1 MQAAGTTPTR
11 SPPKQPQPQVAII
24 GAGPAGLTAAYL
36 LSKAGAAVTVLE
48 ADPELVGGI
57 SRTVAYTSSAADGQT
72 FRFDIGGHRF
82 FSKSSEVENLWT
94 ELLADDMLVRP
105 RSSRI
110 LYGGK
115 FYAYPLKAAEALNNL
130 GIVEAARCVA
140 SYAYARCFPVREPK
154 SFEDWVSNKFGRRLF
169 GIFFK
174 TYTEKVW
181 GMSCKEISADWA
193 AQRIKGLSLSSAIWN
208 AILPKRE
215 PKDRS
220 KQIKSLIGSFRYPRK
235 GPGMMWESAAQRTR
249 AQGGELRMGCR
260 VTGAELMPS
269 SADASGST
277 VSPRWRVHFTA
288 ADGTREAVEADH
300 VISSAPLQE
309 LVKGLTPPA
318 SAAAS
323 HAAESLKYRDFLTVA
338 LIVRPSHRFDDN
350 WIYIHEPGVKV
361 GRVQNFAS
369 WSPELVPDP
378 DLACYGLEYF
388 CFEGDGL
395 WNSSDEELIDLGGR
409 ELVQLGL
416 AKQGDVI
423 DGHVV
428 RQPKAYPVYDDDY
441 ATHVATIRRELESRY
456 PNLHL
461 VGRNGMHKYN
471 NQDHAMM
478 TAMLVS
484 RNILA
489 GEQLYDV
496 WDVNQDAEYHEAG
509 DRGAEARVAGQK
521 AELRQTAE
529 GGSSGAGG
537 LRQVPRRIAT

>member
-1 MQAAGTTPTR
+1 MYD
-11 SPPKQPQPQVAII
+11 PQLARKGSNPSASIPSVAII

-36 LSKAGAAVTVLE
+36 LSRAGAAVTVLE
-48 ADPELVGGI
+48 SDPQMVGGI
-57 SRTVAYTSSAADGQT
+57 SRTVAYTSSAADGPT

-82 FSKSSEVENLWT
+82 FSKSSEVEDLWT

-130 GIVEAARCVA
+130 GILEAMRCVA

-208 AILPKRE
+208 ALLPKRE

-220 KQIKSLIGSFRYPRK
+220 KQIKTLIGSFRYPRK
-235 GPGMMWESAAQRTR
+235 GPGMMWEAAAQRTQ
-249 AQGGELRMGCR
+249 AQGGEIRMGCR
-260 VTGAELMPS
+260 VTGAELVPTS
-269 SADASGST
+269 PDASGSA

-288 ADGTREAVEADH
+288 ADGTRQAVEADH
-300 VISSAPLQE
+300 VISSAPLKE
-309 LVKGLTPPA
+309 LVRGLEPPA
-318 SAAAS
+318 SSAALR
-323 HAAESLKYRDFLTVA
+323 AADSLKYRDFLTVA

-395 WNSSDEELIDLGGR
+395 WNSSDDELIELGSR

-441 ATHVATIRRELESRY
+441 ATHVATIRHELESRY

-478 TAMLVS
+478 TAMLVA

-489 GEQLYDV
+489 GKQLYNI

-521 AELRQTAE
+521 TTGAEA
-529 GGSSGAGG
+529 SSGSAGASG
-537 LRQVPRRIAT
+537 LRQVPQRIAT

>member
-1 MQAAGTTPTR
+1 MTDTQTDGVLPET
-11 SPPKQPQPQVAII
+11 SPSALHVAII

-36 LSKAGAAVTVLE
+36 LSRAGAAVTVLE
-48 ADPELVGGI
+48 SDPQMVGGI

-82 FSKSSEVENLWT
+82 FSKSSEVEALWT

-110 LYGGK
+110 MYGGK

-130 GIVEAARCVA
+130 GIVEATRCVA
-140 SYAYARCFPVREPK
+140 SYVYARCFPVHKPK

-208 AILPKRE
+208 ALLPKRE

-220 KQIKSLIGSFRYPRK
+220 KQIKTLIGSFRYPRK
-235 GPGMMWESAAQRTR
+235 GPGMMWEAAARRTR
-249 AQGGELRMGCR
+249 EQGGEIRMGCR
-260 VTGAELMPS
+260 VNGAELLPAS
-269 SADASGST
+269 PDASGSDA
-277 VSPRWRVHFTA
+277 SPRWRVHFTA
-288 ADGTREAVEADH
+288 ADGTRQIVEADH
-300 VISSAPLQE
+300 VISSAPLKE
-309 LVKGLTPPA
+309 LVRGLAPPV
-318 SAAAS
+318 SPAAV

-378 DLACYGLEYF
+378 NLACYGLEYF

-395 WNSSDEELIDLGGR
+395 WNSTDKQLIELGSR

-441 ATHVATIRRELESRY
+441 ATHVTTIRRELASRY

-478 TAMLVS
+478 TAMLVA

-521 AELRQTAE
+521 SDGPQA
-529 GGSSGAGG
+529 SGASG
-537 LRQVPRRIAT
+537 LRQVPQRIAT